1 MSRLGFMQDL
11 LRGIRKIVEAQEGKP
26 AREPIVINNNAADN
40 GSAESL
46 RERAFLLLEDGNW
59 QDADD

>member
-1 MSRLGFMQDL
+1 MQDL

-26 AREPIVINNNAADN
+26 AREPIVINNNAADT